1 MNNKQ
6 SSIDGFIPRKSG
18 SQLGERHALHMS
30 SEVTA
35 RRDHSNHDAQNTSVG
50 TIRPNQAIARS
61 DIDKSLSQI
70 DDPETPPAGK
80 VSRRERRRLKQAQ
93 RTHGQKTRRRII
105 KIIAIL
111 VAVGLLAVGGFLI
124 YRLLVAAGLAFNG
137 KPLDL
142 LQSQSLKQDANGRSN
157 FLVLG
162 TTDDDPKHQ
171 ANNLTDTVMV
181 VSVDQKNKNAYMF
194 SLPRDLYVNYGQPCL
209 SGDKGKLN
217 VYFSCSNAGT
227 DEAAEK
233 DRLAKTQKFIGD
245 ILGMDIQYAVHVNS
259 VVVRDSVDAVG
270 GIDVDI
276 QGSGGAPG
284 ILDRNFDWGCNYTCY
299 RVKYDNG
306 VHHLNGEQAMFLAMA
321 RGDTA
326 PTYGLARSNFDREQN
341 QQKIMVALKQK
352 ATSTGTLTNL
362 TAITKL
368 IDAVGNNLRTNVDTK
383 EIRTIMD
390 IANTMKPADIH
401 TVDFLTSG
409 DTPLFTTGSIAG
421 AGSVVYPAAG
431 VGVYGD
437 LRAFVAK
444 QLSSNPVVRES
455 PRVVVLN
462 GSETNGVARAA
473 ADELEKAG
481 FTISTTDN
489 APKGTYGKVTI
500 YQINAKKTASAAK
513 LKQLYGVELTDKKP
527 PLAVS
532 ADTDFVIVIGDA
544 SVVKSLSTQ

>member
-6 SSIDGFIPRKSG
+6 SSIDGFIPRRSG
-18 SQLGERHALHMS
+18 SKLGERHALHTS
-30 SEVTA
+30 SEVA
-35 RRDHSNHDAQNTSVG
+35 VRRDHSNHDAQNTSVG
-50 TIRPNQAIARS
+50 TIQPNHAIARS

-70 DDPETPPAGK
+70 DDPLTPPHEK
-80 VSRRERRRLKQAQ
+80 VSRREHHRLKQAH

-105 KIIAIL
+105 KVILILAAI
-111 VAVGLLAVGGFLI
+111 GILAIGGFLG

-137 KPLDL
+137 NPLDL
-142 LQSQSLKQDANGRSN
+142 LQSQPLKQDANGRSN

-162 TTDDDPKHQ
+162 TTDDDPTHQ
-171 ANNLTDTVMV
+171 GNNLTDTIMV

-194 SLPRDLYVNYGQPCL
+194 SLPRDLYVDYGQLCL
-209 SGDKGKLN
+209 SYKGKIN
-217 VYFSCSNAGT
+217 AYFSCTNTGT

-233 DRLAKTQKFIGD
+233 DRLVNAQKFIGN
-245 ILGMDIQYAVHVNS
+245 ILGIDIQYGVHVNS
-259 VVVRDSVDAVG
+259 VVVRDAVDAVG
-270 GIDVDI
+270 GVDVDI

-284 ILDRNFDWGCNYTCY
+284 ILDRNFDGGCNFKCY

-306 VHHLNGEQAMFLAMA
+306 VHHLDGGQAMYLAMA
-321 RGDTA
+321 RGDRA

-341 QQKIMVALKQK
+341 QQKIIIALKQK
-352 ATSTGTLTNL
+352 ATSTGTLTNIS
-362 TAITKL
+362 AISKL
-368 IDAVGNNLRTNVDTK
+368 IDAVGNNLRTNIDTK

-390 IANTMKPADIH
+390 VANTMKPTDIH

-437 LRAFVAK
+437 IRAFIAK
-444 QLSSNPVVRES
+444 RLSSNPVVRES
-455 PRVVVLN
+455 PVVVVLN
-462 GSETNGVARAA
+462 GTETNGVARAA

-481 FTISTTDN
+481 FTIDVLDN
-489 APKGTYGKVTI
+489 APAGSYGKVSI
-500 YQINAKKTASAAK
+500 YQLGNQKTASAAK
-513 LKQLYGVELTDKKP
+513 LKQLYGVELKDGQP

-532 ADTDFVIVIGDA
+532 AGTDFVVVIGDA
-544 SVVKSLSTQ
+544 SAVKSLPAQ